1 MIKSLVTGG
10 AGYFGDLLT
19 RKLLDRGYFV
29 RILDLNLPA
38 DSYPGTEVV
47 QADIRDPHAVLPA
60 CEGIDVVYHNAA
72 ELALA
77 KNKELTWSV
86 NRDGTKN
93 LLELCA
99 RSAVKKVIYASSSA
113 AYGIP
118 NRIR

>member
-72 ELALA
+72 ELAL
-77 KNKELTWSV
+77 E
-86 NRDGTKN
+86 N

-118 NRIR
+118 NPIR